1 MNVWHKKRKNKRK
14 MKELLSSLNIGIR
27 NAKRF
32 CYILYIIVGVILML
46 CGIIGITIALFKQQ
60 SVPFYLFLF
69 FISLFGF
76 FAFYRGWIGN
86 KAYKQLPLPKDNKS
100 WVVFRS
106 YPLSFWSY
114 ISRAFFN
121 PKDMGLPVGIII
133 FYFLFFSIEIVI
145 DKKEITDYSTFIII
159 CAVFLIWK
167 AVLFFFHWKLWRTIW
182 YNGPLFSKLSDE
194 GFSFVM
200 PYNVDDDGEV
210 ILMDDDRFDT
220 WDDNNHCLVTDHVDW
235 KDIQR
240 VDFFKTYVKLCTYW
254 RSYYV
259 FYDDNKEHSDMIHQ
273 IVALNFLKNKEDYQ
287 KYTINN
293 INPLFQK
300 LERSSVSWYYT
311 DEGDYITGDSK
322 LFGEPDVPADFK
334 YPTIDGDRPM
344 TFVFQL
350 NLKDIATYDTE
361 HILPSSGMLYFF
373 YDYDG
378 LESEELSAGHIND
391 WWYQKGNDG
400 YFRIIYSD
408 CSRNE
413 LCPSNIDE
421 NGQRI
426 VFKTEKTL
434 PDYIDIYLLH
444 INVEE
449 DSYQWMAD
457 AYCSG
462 EYPKP
467 QKENWAGSMLG
478 HAEYLEDSVIG
489 NWENE
494 EIEVDDIQQ
503 YYNNY
508 VLLFQLDFNLEV
520 PSRLYCYIPRL
531 DLQNKNFSN
540 VYFEL
545 QEAISKYE

>member
-1 MNVWHKKRKNKRK
+1 
-14 MKELLSSLNIGIR
+14 
-27 NAKRF
+27 
-32 CYILYIIVGVILML
+32 
-46 CGIIGITIALFKQQ
+46 
-60 SVPFYLFLF
+60 
-69 FISLFGF
+69 
-76 FAFYRGWIGN
+76 
-86 KAYKQLPLPKDNKS
+86 
-100 WVVFRS
+100 
-106 YPLSFWSY
+106 
-114 ISRAFFN
+114 
-121 PKDMGLPVGIII
+121 
-133 FYFLFFSIEIVI
+133 
-145 DKKEITDYSTFIII
+145 
-159 CAVFLIWK
+159 
-167 AVLFFFHWKLWRTIW
+167 
-182 YNGPLFSKLSDE
+182 
-194 GFSFVM
+194 
-200 PYNVDDDGEV
+200 
-210 ILMDDDRFDT
+210 
-220 WDDNNHCLVTDHVDW
+220 
-235 KDIQR
+235 
-240 VDFFKTYVKLCTYW
+240 
-254 RSYYV
+254 
-259 FYDDNKEHSDMIHQ
+259 MIHQ

-508 VLLFQLDFNLEV
+508 VLLFQLDFNLEI
-520 PSRLYCYIPRL
+520 PSRLYC
-531 DLQNKNFSN
+531 
-540 VYFEL
+540 
-545 QEAISKYE
+545 

>member
-1 MNVWHKKRKNKRK
+1 
-14 MKELLSSLNIGIR
+14 
-27 NAKRF
+27 
-32 CYILYIIVGVILML
+32 
-46 CGIIGITIALFKQQ
+46 
-60 SVPFYLFLF
+60 
-69 FISLFGF
+69 
-76 FAFYRGWIGN
+76 
-86 KAYKQLPLPKDNKS
+86 
-100 WVVFRS
+100 
-106 YPLSFWSY
+106 
-114 ISRAFFN
+114 
-121 PKDMGLPVGIII
+121 
-133 FYFLFFSIEIVI
+133 
-145 DKKEITDYSTFIII
+145 
-159 CAVFLIWK
+159 
-167 AVLFFFHWKLWRTIW
+167 
-182 YNGPLFSKLSDE
+182 
-194 GFSFVM
+194 M

-210 ILMDDDRFDT
+210 ILMDDERFDT

-300 LERSSVSWYYT
+300 LERSSISWYYT

-322 LFGEPDVPADFK
+322 LFGDPDVPADFK
-334 YPTIDGDRPM
+334 YPTVDGDRPM
-344 TFVFQL
+344 TFVFQI
-350 NLKDIATYDTE
+350 NMKDVAVFDTN

-378 LESEELSAGHIND
+378 LASEQLSAGHIND
-391 WWYQKGNDG
+391 WWYQKGNHG

-413 LCPSNIDE
+413 LCPSNNDG
-421 NGQRI
+421 NGLRI
-426 VFKTEKTL
+426 VFNTEKSL

-457 AYCSG
+457 TYCSG
-462 EYPKP
+462 KYPKP
-467 QKENWAGSMLG
+467 QKEYWTGSMLG

-494 EIEVDDIQQ
+494 EIDDIQQ

-520 PSRLYCYIPRL
+520 PSRLFCYIPRL
-531 DLQNKNFSN
+531 DLQHKNFSN

-545 QEAISKYE
+545 QEANQ